1 MCNVSLSVQQ
11 RVADLMMRLSRLNES
26 YKFGQLNSW
35 DGSFHVPQLAIP
47 GYQWWNEALH
57 GLGHSPGVH
66 FHGKTPGATMF
77 PEPSFTGCSFNTSLY
92 RAIGMAIAD
101 DARGFNNNGNAGLT
115 YWSPDVNVRLPG
127 CLPASLH
134 AASLGPW
141 LAVSHC
147 LPDWLRHPA
156 RALARAHEAVS

>member
-1 MCNVSLSVQQ
+1 MAAAAAAALSGGSAQRPYTCLNPAVSGFPMCNVRLSVQE
-11 RVADLMMRLSRLNES
+11 RVADLMSRLSQLNET

-115 YWSPDVNVRLPG
+115 YWSPDVNPFRVRN
-127 CLPASLH
+127 
-134 AASLGPW
+134 
-141 LAVSHC
+141 
-147 LPDWLRHPA
+147 
-156 RALARAHEAVS
+156 